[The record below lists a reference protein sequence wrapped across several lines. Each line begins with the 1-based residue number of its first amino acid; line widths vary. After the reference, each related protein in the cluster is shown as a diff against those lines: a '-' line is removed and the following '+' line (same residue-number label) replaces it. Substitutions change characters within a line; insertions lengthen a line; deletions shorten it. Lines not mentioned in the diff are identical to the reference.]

1 MNYPD
6 VYRISGEELL
16 EELDTCYGKFG
27 EEETIVVCR
36 SNKRANRFNEGVRR
50 TILYREED
58 ICGGDR
64 IMIVKNNYF
73 WGGDDEKV
81 DFIANGEM
89 ATIKRVGRRIELYG
103 FHFLK
108 VDLKIDDYEGEMSV
122 WVILDTL
129 QSDAPALTYE
139 QNRALYRAVE
149 QDYMTI
155 SSKKKRFEAIRANE
169 YYNALQIKFSYAIT
183 CHKAQG
189 GQWDAVF
196 IDQGYL
202 PENQLNDEY
211 WRWLYTA
218 VTRARKRVYFINFQN
233 DFFEEG

>member
-1 MNYPD
+1 M
-6 VYRISGEELL
+6 
-16 EELDTCYGKFG
+16 
-27 EEETIVVCR
+27 
-36 SNKRANRFNEGVRR
+36 
-50 TILYREED
+50 
-58 ICGGDR
+58 
-64 IMIVKNNYF
+64 
-73 WGGDDEKV
+73 
-81 DFIANGEM
+81 
-89 ATIKRVGRRIELYG
+89 
-103 FHFLK
+103 K

>member
-1 MNYPD
+1 
-6 VYRISGEELL
+6 
-16 EELDTCYGKFG
+16 
-27 EEETIVVCR
+27 
-36 SNKRANRFNEGVRR
+36 
-50 TILYREED
+50 
-58 ICGGDR
+58 
-64 IMIVKNNYF
+64 
-73 WGGDDEKV
+73 
-81 DFIANGEM
+81 
-89 ATIKRVGRRIELYG
+89 
-103 FHFLK
+103 
-108 VDLKIDDYEGEMSV
+108 
-122 WVILDTL
+122 
-129 QSDAPALTYE
+129 LTYE

-218 VTRARKRVYFINFQN
+218 VTRARKRVYFINFKN